1 MLQVL
6 KIVFAIFRSDIVFCW
21 FASVYASVAVIVFSA
36 VGVAALTGYLPGTS
50 AQKAADQTPGAA
62 QSTPAAAP
70 VAALSPQ
77 APAAAPSPQAP
88 AAASSAP
95 PRQAKPVQK
104 PVQHAAPQRSESAA
118 ERTQV
123 AAAPT
128 VVQQRAVC
136 PDCGSVIDVKE
147 VEVKGE
153 GSGVGA
159 VAGGVAGAV
168 IGNQFGRGGT
178 KTVARIA
185 GAAGVAYAGH
195 QIEKHVRTHKRYD
208 VIVRME
214 TGGERTVSYES
225 APTWRAGDRVRI
237 VDGKLE
243 LDR

>member
-1 MLQVL
+1 METTQAKSRIHPLV
-6 KIVFAIFRSDIVFCW
+6 AG
-21 FASVYASVAVIVFSA
+21 ASIAVIVFSA

-50 AQKAADQTPGAA
+50 AQKTADQAPGAA
-62 QSTPAAAP
+62 RSAPAAAP

-77 APAAAPSPQAP
+77 APAVAPSAP
-88 AAASSAP
+88 A
-95 PRQAKPVQK
+95 RQAKPVQK
-104 PVQHAAPQRSESAA
+104 PVQHVAPQRTEGVA

-123 AAAPT
+123 AAAPA
-128 VVQQRAVC
+128 VAQQRAVC
-136 PDCGSVIDVKE
+136 SDCGSVIDVRE

-185 GAAGVAYAGH
+185 GAAGGAYAGH
-195 QIEKHVRTHKRYD
+195 QIEKQVRTHKRYD

-214 TGGERTVSYES
+214 AGGERTVSYES

-237 VDGKLE
+237 VDGRLE

>member
-1 MLQVL
+1 METTQAKSRIHPLV
-6 KIVFAIFRSDIVFCW
+6 AG
-21 FASVYASVAVIVFSA
+21 ASVAVIVFSA
-36 VGVAALTGYLPGTS
+36 VGVAALTGYLPGSS
-50 AQKAADQTPGAA
+50 AQKTADQARGAA
-62 QSTPAAAP
+62 QSAPAAAP

-77 APAAAPSPQAP
+77 APAAAPSAPAPQAP
-88 AAASSAP
+88 AAAPSAP
-95 PRQAKPVQK
+95 ARQAKPAPK
-104 PVQHAAPQRSESAA
+104 PVQHVVPQRTEGAA

-128 VVQQRAVC
+128 VAQQKAVC

-185 GAAGVAYAGH
+185 GAAGGAYAGH
-195 QIEKHVRTHKRYD
+195 QIEKQVRSHKRYD

-214 TGGERTVSYES
+214 AGGERTVSYES